1 VVIPSKGR
9 SLGLEAYGHAVVFI
23 RRPSSVRD
31 YCTPRSPGR
40 VSQSVNVVF
49 TQSRTA
55 RDHVI
60 LQQPRTAVPTDRQ
73 HGHERGTG
81 RIRTALWLRRL

>member
-40 VSQSVNVVF
+40 VSQERECSVH
-49 TQSRTA
+49 TKSDGSRSCDPPATSNGGANGPATRSRA
-55 RDHVI
+55 RNGSYTNCAMI
-60 LQQPRTAVPTDRQ
+60 TSP
-73 HGHERGTG
+73 
-81 RIRTALWLRRL
+81 